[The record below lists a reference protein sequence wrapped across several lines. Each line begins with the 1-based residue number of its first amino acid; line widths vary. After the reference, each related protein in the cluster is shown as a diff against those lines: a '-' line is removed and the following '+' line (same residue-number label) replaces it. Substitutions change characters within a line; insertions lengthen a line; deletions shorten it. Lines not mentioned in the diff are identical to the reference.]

1 MIYGPSHCVRLE
13 YLFSTGQLIRPRDTY
28 IDGQGGRPIWDPLLV
43 NDILNNIENN
53 LLIFVPDFRFGNGT
67 DFSNVSP
74 EILDLNDDLFLI
86 ELSKL
91 KKVNTGIVKE
101 KISKDLDLL
110 LYNLSLRVLDIF
122 MSIIP
127 NLSLVFWCL
136 TIRERDNFS
145 SSKYVVNG
153 IYKHPIWNLADL
165 LNRYS
170 RKSIDTSTIVRNKLK
185 YLHIDSSAHPS
196 IIGSLAILRSF
207 FKKIEF
213 NLSIKFCF
221 NEFKKLT
228 SSLVEEVINKDKKII
243 VVADNRF
250 SKVFL
255 NFSRKGIFPKIPN
268 VIFFTPENFLK
279 ENLNGE
285 FELTD
290 FDFIIFQDRFLSS
303 SNFSPSCSPDSLP
316 IFYSFPYNEVSKRI
330 IKEREERTR
339 NNSFIDNEKFSIHSL
354 CEFNYEFPIPK
365 FNFKF
370 SFLELNDTA
379 FPTLEFVLNFFS
391 FFSEVAS
398 NTFDSKYN
406 YFLRNLRTIYD

>member
-28 IDGQGGRPIWDPLLV
+28 IDGQGGRPIWDPILV
-43 NDILNNIENN
+43 NNILNNIENN

-67 DFSNVSP
+67 DFSSFSP
-74 EILDLNDDLFLI
+74 EIFDLNDDLFLI

-91 KKVNTGIVKE
+91 KKVTTGIVKE
-101 KISKDLDLL
+101 KISKDLDLF

-122 MSIIP
+122 ISKIP
-127 NLSLVFWCL
+127 NLLLVFWCL

-145 SSKYVVNG
+145 SSKYVLDG
-153 IYKHPIWNLADL
+153 IYRHPIWNLEDL

-196 IIGSLAILRSF
+196 IIGHLSILRSF

-221 NEFKKLT
+221 HEFKKLT
-228 SSLVEEVINKDKKII
+228 LSLVDDVIDKDKKII

-255 NFSRKGIFPKIPN
+255 NFSKKGIFPKIPN
-268 VIFFTPENFLK
+268 VIFFTPDNFLK
-279 ENLNGE
+279 ESSSE
-285 FELTD
+285 TFELSD
-290 FDFIIFQDRFLSS
+290 FALVIFQERFLSS
-303 SNFSPSCSPDSLP
+303 SSFSPLCLPDSSP
-316 IFYSFPYNEVSKRI
+316 VFYSFPYNDVSKFI
-330 IKEREERTR
+330 IKEREERT
-339 NNSFIDNEKFSIHSL
+339 
-354 CEFNYEFPIPK
+354 
-365 FNFKF
+365 
-370 SFLELNDTA
+370 
-379 FPTLEFVLNFFS
+379 
-391 FFSEVAS
+391 
-398 NTFDSKYN
+398 
-406 YFLRNLRTIYD
+406 